1 MASSGLHRTALYPE
15 HVKLNAK
22 MGPFGGWEMP
32 VYYSGIV
39 NEHQAV
45 RNAVGIFD
53 ISHMGEIEVSGT
65 EADGWLNGMLLNNLA
80 MLAVGE
86 GHYTIILNDVGCAT

>member
-1 MASSGLHRTALYPE
+1 MASSGLRRTALYPE

-22 MGPFGGWEMP
+22 MVPFGGWEMP

-39 NEHQAV
+39 NEHKAV

-53 ISHMGEIEVSGT
+53 ISHMGEIDRKST
-65 EADGWLNGMLLNNLA
+65 RLNSS
-80 MLAVGE
+80 
-86 GHYTIILNDVGCAT
+86 HQIISYSVFCLKKKKHKTSPNSIKRLYLQH